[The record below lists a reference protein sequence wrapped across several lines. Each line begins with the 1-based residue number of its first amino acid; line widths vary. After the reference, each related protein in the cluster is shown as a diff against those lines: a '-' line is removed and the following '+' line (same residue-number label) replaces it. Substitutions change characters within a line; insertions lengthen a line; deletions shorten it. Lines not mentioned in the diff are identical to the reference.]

1 MQVDFKRGRL
11 RVELKDEFTKGK
23 SNEFS
28 MEHVRRHWK
37 QRPFKYDTL
46 ALDDR
51 LDPSALDPNKE
62 WEVDGGSSRRYLHGR
77 YKYAVTYKGADEES
91 KLLPR
96 DHKDF
101 EGCKKLIAEF
111 DTKHRLGSLPFDK
124 PEDQRK
130 WHASTRQQRGLR
142 STRRRS

>member
-1 MQVDFKRGRL
+1 MPVLYVSVSLLVHRNNSC
-11 RVELKDEFTKGK
+11 RVSK
-23 SNEFS
+23 
-28 MEHVRRHWK
+28 
-37 QRPFKYDTL
+37 
-46 ALDDR
+46 
-51 LDPSALDPNKE
+51 
-62 WEVDGGSSRRYLHGR
+62 SRRYLHGK

-111 DTKHRLGSLPFDK
+111 DDKHPLGSLPFDK

-130 WHASTRQQRGLR
+130 WHASTRQYRGLR